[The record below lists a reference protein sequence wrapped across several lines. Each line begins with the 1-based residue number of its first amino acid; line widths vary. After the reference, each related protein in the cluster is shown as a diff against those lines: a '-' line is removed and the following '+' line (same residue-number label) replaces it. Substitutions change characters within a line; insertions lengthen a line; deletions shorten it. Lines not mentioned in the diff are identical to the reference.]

1 VRTAHADEIDIRQ
14 VGNLVVSQAEG
25 VPVMLSS
32 VADVRVRRG
41 PSQIEHLDQQR
52 AALIQA
58 DLAGRD
64 LGSVSKDI
72 EAVLRSTALPG
83 NVVAGLA
90 GQNDELRSSFKSL
103 ILAVLLAVFMVYI
116 VMASQFESLL
126 HPFVILGTV
135 PLALIGVVAALLI
148 TGTPVSVVVFLGVIM
163 LAGIVVNNSIVLIDY
178 VNQLRAQGRSKEAAL
193 REAASVRLRPIL
205 MTTLTTVLALLPM
218 AMGLGEGAEIRTPMA
233 IAVIG
238 GLAISTLLTLVVI
251 PVLYSVVDRTA

>member
-1 VRTAHADEIDIRQ
+1 MFQCEADDTSID
-14 VGNLVVSQAEG
+14 A
-25 VPVMLSS
+25 LSTILH
-32 VADVRVRRG
+32 R
-41 PSQIEHLDQQR
+41 SQIEHLDQQR

-64 LGSVSKDI
+64 LGSVSEDI
-72 EAVLRSTALPG
+72 QAVLHSTALPG

-148 TGTPVSVVVFLGVIM
+148 TNTPISVVVFLGVIM
-163 LAGIVVNNSIVLIDY
+163 LAVPISFPVKIQVL
-178 VNQLRAQGRSKEAAL
+178 
-193 REAASVRLRPIL
+193 
-205 MTTLTTVLALLPM
+205 M
-218 AMGLGEGAEIRTPMA
+218 AVFA
-233 IAVIG
+233 
-238 GLAISTLLTLVVI
+238 
-251 PVLYSVVDRTA
+251 